1 MINFHKIKYKNFLSS
16 GNYFTEIQLD
26 RDNDTLIVG
35 QNGAGKSTILDALT
49 FSLFGKPFRKINKGQ
64 LVNSINEKDCKVEI
78 EFAINKT
85 EYKVLRGIKPNI
97 FEIYRDGKKLNE
109 DCSANEQQKTLET
122 QILKLNYKS
131 FTQIVILG
139 SASFVPFMQLSAPH
153 RREVIED
160 LLDIKVFSSMS
171 DILKENI
178 KASKDSLKVLELKKE
193 SVADKIMMQKQ
204 FIRSVEQDGE
214 NDIKDKQEKI
224 VVCDQETDEYQ
235 KKIENLLLRT
245 NNKSEEIKTYTA
257 STATIKQ
264 LNTFRT
270 KLQTKYQTSVT
281 ESNFFNKNTVCP
293 TCTQNIEE
301 TFRVNKIDHL
311 QEVISKYETNLSEI
325 EQAITKEEERE
336 LMFFKLQKES
346 TTLQNE
352 TSQLNVRISNSNK
365 LRKDLESEIQDI
377 TDKYE
382 NRTAENVK
390 LTEYKDKL
398 KEILKDL
405 NKLKEEYEYF
415 QVANTLVK
423 DDGVKSGVIR
433 KYLPLI
439 NQQVNDYLQRMDFFI
454 NFTLDEEFN
463 ENIQTPVHE
472 KFSYASFSEGEKMR
486 IDLSL
491 LFTWREVA
499 RLKNSVATNLLI
511 MDEVFDSSLDGFGTD
526 EFLKIV
532 RFVIKDAN
540 VFIISHK
547 NELYDKFN
555 NCLEFEKV
563 KGFSRLKKNLTNTQV

>member
-1 MINFHKIKYKNFLSS
+1 MIEFQKIRYKNFLSS
-16 GNYFTEIQLD
+16 GNYFTEIQLN

-64 LVNSINEKDCKVEI
+64 LVNSINEKDTKVEI

-85 EYKVLRGIKPNI
+85 KYKVLRGIKPNV
-97 FEIYRDGKKLNE
+97 FEIYKDGKKLNE

-122 QILKLNYKS
+122 QVLKLNYKS

-171 DILKENI
+171 DILKEKI
-178 KASKDSLKVLELKKE
+178 KVSKDSLKVLELKKE
-193 SVADKIMMQKQ
+193 SVADKIKMQKQ
-204 FIRSVEQDGE
+204 FIRSIEEDGE
-214 NDIKDKQEKI
+214 NDIREKQEKI
-224 VVCDQETDEYQ
+224 VICDEESDEYQ
-235 KKIENLLLRT
+235 KKIEKLLLQT

-270 KLQTKYQTSVT
+270 KIQTKYQTSVT

-301 TFRVNKIDHL
+301 AFRVNKIDHL
-311 QEVISKYETNLSEI
+311 QEVLSKYETNLSEI

-336 LMFFKLQKES
+336 RKFFKLSKEI

-352 TSQLNVRISNSNK
+352 TSQLNVRVSNSIK
-365 LRKDLESEIQDI
+365 LRKDLESEIQNI
-377 TDKYE
+377 TDKIE
-382 NRTAENVK
+382 NQNAENLK
-390 LTEYKDKL
+390 LTEYKDNL
-398 KEILKDL
+398 KKILQDLEKVKD
-405 NKLKEEYEYF
+405 EFEYF
-415 QVANTLVK
+415 QQSNILLK
-423 DDGVKSGVIR
+423 DDGVKSGIIR

-563 KGFSRLKKNLTNTQV
+563 KGFSRLKKSLTVT

>member
-1 MINFHKIKYKNFLSS
+1 MIEFQKIRYKNFLSS
-16 GNYFTEIQLD
+16 GNYFTEIQLN

-64 LVNSINEKDCKVEI
+64 LVNSVNEKDTKVEI

-85 EYKVLRGIKPNI
+85 KYKVLRGIKPNV
-97 FEIYRDGKKLNE
+97 FEIYKDGKKLNE

-122 QILKLNYKS
+122 QVLKLNYKS

-171 DILKENI
+171 DILKEKI
-178 KASKDSLKVLELKKE
+178 KVSKDSLKVLELKKE
-193 SVADKIMMQKQ
+193 SVADKIKMQKQ
-204 FIRSVEQDGE
+204 FIRSIEEDGE
-214 NDIKDKQEKI
+214 NDIREKQEKI
-224 VVCDQETDEYQ
+224 VICYKESDEYQ
-235 KKIENLLLRT
+235 KKIEKLLLQT

-270 KLQTKYQTSVT
+270 KIQTKYQTSVT

-301 TFRVNKIDHL
+301 AFRVNKIDHL
-311 QEVISKYETNLSEI
+311 QEVLSKYETNLSEI

-336 LMFFKLQKES
+336 RKFFKLSKEI

-352 TSQLNVRISNSNK
+352 TSQLNVRVSNSIK
-365 LRKDLESEIQDI
+365 LRKDLESEIQNI
-377 TDKYE
+377 TDKIE
-382 NRTAENVK
+382 NQNAENLK
-390 LTEYKDKL
+390 LTEYKDNL
-398 KEILKDL
+398 KKILQDLEKVKD
-405 NKLKEEYEYF
+405 EFEYF
-415 QVANTLVK
+415 QQSNILLK
-423 DDGVKSGVIR
+423 DDGVKSGIIR

-563 KGFSRLKKNLTNTQV
+563 KGFSRLKKSLTVT